1 MSQNQYA
8 DDNQRVTI
16 GAGTCIKI
24 GFFGALGA
32 TLFSIVL
39 SAIGLII
46 VLALGLSLGGLG
58 ALLNR

>member
-1 MSQNQYA
+1 MSNQYPTS
-8 DDNQRVTI
+8 NKVTI

-32 TLFSIVL
+32 TLFSIIL
-39 SAIGLII
+39 SVIGLII

-58 ALLNR
+58 SLLNR

>member
-1 MSQNQYA
+1 MSNQYPVET
-8 DDNQRVTI
+8 QKVTI

-32 TLFSIVL
+32 ALLSIVL
-39 SAIGLII
+39 TVIGLII
-46 VLALGLSLGGLG
+46 AVALGLSLGGLG